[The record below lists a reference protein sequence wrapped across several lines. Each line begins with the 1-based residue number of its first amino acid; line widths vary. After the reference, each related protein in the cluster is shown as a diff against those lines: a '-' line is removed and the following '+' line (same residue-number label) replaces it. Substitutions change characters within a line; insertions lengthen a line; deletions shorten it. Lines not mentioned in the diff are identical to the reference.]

1 MNVKR
6 SEEFFDLPR
15 QKRKLEYMIELF
27 VHSHDD
33 LLFRTLFG
41 TEAIKMMAESVEKVL
56 HKGRK
61 AFDLFVR

>member
-6 SEEFFDLPR
+6 ADEFFDLPL

-27 VHSHDD
+27 VHSHEDV
-33 LLFRTLFG
+33 LFRTLFG
-41 TEAIKMMAESVEKVL
+41 TEDIKMMTESVEKVL